1 MAVRYLDDGN
11 DDGTNFGQSSSSKI
25 GFYGLTTPI
34 IQPALTAAVS
44 TTAASAST
52 GSVYGY
58 TTQAQADGIIEL
70 LNLIRTRLVAIGL
83 FSE

>member
-34 IQPALTAAVS
+34 VQPALTAAI
-44 TTAASAST
+44 TTAVALTTSSP
-52 GSVYGY
+52 YGFA
-58 TTQAQADGIIEL
+58 TQAQADHIVEL
-70 LNLIRTRLVAIGL
+70 LNLIRTRLLALGL
-83 FSE
+83 MA

>member
-34 IQPALTAAVS
+34 VQPALTAAI
-44 TTAASAST
+44 TTAVATSAT
-52 GSVYGY
+52 PYGY
-58 TTQAQADGIIEL
+58 ATQAQADHIVEL
-70 LNLIRTRLVAIGL
+70 ANLIRTRLLALGL
-83 FSE
+83 MA